1 MEMLSAGLYREMER
15 ETPDHLETSRDGP
28 SLDLSQ
34 YGLYSGQSPVTGPL
48 TCQRGFVD
56 FYQVAAVEHIGA
68 RDCEYTGG
76 SID

>member
-1 MEMLSAGLYREMER
+1 ME
-15 ETPDHLETSRDGP
+15 T
-28 SLDLSQ
+28 SLDLGQ
-34 YGLYSGQSPVTGPL
+34 YGLYSGQPPFPGPL